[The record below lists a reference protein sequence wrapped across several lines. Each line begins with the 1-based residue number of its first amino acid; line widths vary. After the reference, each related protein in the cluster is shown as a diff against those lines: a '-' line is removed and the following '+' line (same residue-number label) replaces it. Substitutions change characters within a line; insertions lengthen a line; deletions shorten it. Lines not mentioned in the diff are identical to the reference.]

1 MQREAL
7 RVGDDAGA
15 GKGEQELLGLIELD
29 AGIGEPGDGRRE
41 GVDRRLGKGHPVPAR
56 GVADPVAAFV
66 FPAMAPLRPVRS
78 RSVVR
83 VSGMVISG
91 DKFSTLG

>member
-56 GVADPVAAFV
+56 GVADPSSC
-66 FPAMAPLRPVRS
+66 LRLS
-78 RSVVR
+78 RDGAIEAGEIEIGGEGV
-83 VSGMVISG
+83 GHG
-91 DKFSTLG
+91 DLRRQV